1 MSREIFM
8 SESEIDTSAGT
19 LYMVATPIGNL
30 GDLSRRAEDILKS
43 VQIIAAEDTRRSAL
57 LLDHIA
63 HRAPELVSYHEHNR
77 VERTQRLLTRLLEGD
92 DVALVSDAGTPLIN
106 DPGADLVAAAFD
118 AGIYVVPVP
127 GPSAVTAA
135 LSVCPFPSFPF
146 RFVGFL
152 PPKSRQRR
160 EVLRTYLADTD
171 ALIFFEAP
179 HRIAATIKDLAE
191 LTTRKVM
198 LGRELTKRFET
209 LTVMDADKLSSDS
222 VEARG
227 EFVIVV
233 GCDLDAKPDVTR
245 YEDRKV
251 LGVLLEH
258 LSPAHAAKCGAVIC
272 DRKRGDMY
280 EMALQI
286 NADRGK

>member
-1 MSREIFM
+1 M
-8 SESEIDTSAGT
+8 SESEIDTSTGT

-43 VQIIAAEDTRRSAL
+43 VQIIAAEDTRRSSRL
-57 LLDHIA
+57 LAHIA
-63 HRAPELVSYHEHNR
+63 HRAPELISYHEHNR

-106 DPGADLVAAAFD
+106 DPGADLVSAAFD
-118 AGIYVVPVP
+118 AGVGVVPVP

-179 HRIAATIKDLAE
+179 HRIAETIKDLAE
-191 LTTRKVM
+191 LTARKVM

-209 LTVMDADKLSSDS
+209 LTVVDADKLNSDS
-222 VEARG
+222 VEPRG

-233 GCDLDAKPDVTR
+233 GCDLDAKADVAG

-258 LSPAHAAKCGAVIC
+258 LSPAHAAKCGALIC
-272 DRKRGDMY
+272 DRERADMY

-286 NADRGK
+286 NAERKK